1 MTSFPVPLKQILLV
15 AAVLLSI
22 RLEKVQADAPRLNV
36 LFIISD
42 DLTSRALSCYGNTV
56 CRTPNIDRIA
66 ARGTRSIVFGTA
78 VAGVDSM

>member
-1 MTSFPVPLKQILLV
+1 MTSFSIPLTKTLLF
-15 AAVLLSI
+15 ATASLFI
-22 RLEKVQADAPRLNV
+22 RFEAQADEPKLNV

-66 ARGTRSIVFGTA
+66 ARKGT
-78 VAGVDSM
+78 